1 MIKAKELSLEDLL
14 GRRLNDVEQRYAPG
28 LLYASGSLEV
38 PLPSPRV
45 SVVGTREASE
55 PGKERARFIVKEL
68 VKGDIITVSGLA
80 RGIDTAVHEAT
91 LEFGG
96 KTVAVL
102 GTPLDRFYPPENA
115 ELQKRLMSEQ
125 MVISQFPVGHKTSPK
140 DFVIRNRTMAL
151 ISDATIIVEAKEGS
165 GIISQGWED
174 IRLGRPLYISEPLV
188 EAGLSWVKSM
198 QWYGARVLRDVDQ
211 VIEEISFPMERPL

>member
-1 MIKAKELSLEDLL
+1 
-14 GRRLNDVEQRYAPG
+14 
-28 LLYASGSLEV
+28 
-38 PLPSPRV
+38 
-45 SVVGTREASE
+45 
-55 PGKERARFIVKEL
+55 KEL

-151 ISDATIIVEAKEGS
+151 ISDATIVVEARERS
-165 GIISQGWED
+165 GTVSQGWEA
-174 IRLGRPLYISEPLV
+174 IRLGRPLYISQPLV